1 METVGM
7 ARQSRVGGRQM
18 SRVES
23 TLLRLFQVSS
33 TGESAVED
41 DLEATLS
48 QWNDAL
54 QGQRSRIARRLALI
68 DAQLGLAE
76 SRPVLSV
83 IGSR

>member
-1 METVGM
+1 MEMT
-7 ARQSRVGGRQM
+7 RQSRVGPRQV

-23 TLLRLFQVSS
+23 TLLRLFQASS
-33 TGESAVED
+33 TSESAVEQ
-41 DLEATLS
+41 DLEADLA

>member
-1 METVGM
+1 METIGM
-7 ARQSRVGGRQM
+7 TRQSRVDGRRV

-33 TGESAVED
+33 SGESAIED
-41 DLEATLS
+41 DHKANLS

-76 SRPVLSV
+76 SRPVLAV
-83 IGSR
+83 VGSR

>member
-1 METVGM
+1 MIGM
-7 ARQSRVGGRQM
+7 TRQSRVDGRRV

-23 TLLRLFQVSS
+23 TLLRLFRVSS
-33 TGESAVED
+33 TGESVVED

>member
-1 METVGM
+1 METIGTT
-7 ARQSRVGGRQM
+7 RQSRVGGRRA

-33 TGESAVED
+33 SDESAIED
-41 DLEATLS
+41 DLEANLS

-68 DAQLGLAE
+68 DAQLGLTE

-83 IGSR
+83 ITSR